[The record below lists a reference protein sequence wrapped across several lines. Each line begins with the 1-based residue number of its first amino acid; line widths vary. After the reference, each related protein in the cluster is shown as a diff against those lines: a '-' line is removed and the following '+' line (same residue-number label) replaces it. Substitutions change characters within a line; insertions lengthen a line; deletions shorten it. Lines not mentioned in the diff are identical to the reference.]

1 MPDYEIVEWNE
12 DNFDINCIE
21 YAEYCYDK
29 GKYAFLSD
37 FVRLAV
43 VCEYGGLYFD
53 TDVEIVSPPDELLS
67 NGAFFGFENNSY
79 VATGLG
85 FGAEANHPVIASM
98 KQQYLQLTR
107 NEDGSFPLISC
118 PVLNTRALIPL
129 GLRLDGTR
137 QNVNGA
143 EILPKDYMNPY
154 DDPTGRLVR
163 TSNTISIHWYAKS
176 WMSKGTVLR
185 SRITK
190 PFHRVFGNDCFKW
203 LKK

>member
-1 MPDYEIVEWNE
+1 
-12 DNFDINCIE
+12 
-21 YAEYCYDK
+21 
-29 GKYAFLSD
+29 
-37 FVRLAV
+37 
-43 VCEYGGLYFD
+43 
-53 TDVEIVSPPDELLS
+53 
-67 NGAFFGFENNSY
+67 
-79 VATGLG
+79 
-85 FGAEANHPVIASM
+85 M